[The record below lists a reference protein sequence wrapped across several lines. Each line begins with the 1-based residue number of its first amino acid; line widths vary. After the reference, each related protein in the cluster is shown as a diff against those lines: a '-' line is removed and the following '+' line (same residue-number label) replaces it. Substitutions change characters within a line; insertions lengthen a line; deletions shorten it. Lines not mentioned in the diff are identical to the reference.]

1 MTRKVEHD
9 SKSQGSVSG
18 TNSLP
23 TFPKCGKNHPGERIA
38 GKEGCFG
45 CGQSG
50 HRLRDCTSRH
60 VQGGGNGRAQSTTSA
75 AQESCPTQQ
84 GNSFGTSGGH
94 RQNMFYALQAC
105 QD

>member
-50 HRLRDCTSRH
+50 HRLRDFPSR
-60 VQGGGNGRAQSTTSA
+60 QGRRGCNGRAQYTNSA
-75 AQESCPTQQ
+75 ALASRPTQQ
-84 GNSFGTSGGH
+84 GN
-94 RQNMFYALQAC
+94 
-105 QD
+105 